1 MPVNDNLGARMKENY
16 ESVTAY
22 KLTKRT
28 PVVIRL
34 RWQSLPHF
42 YQRLR
47 SPIRRCFITVYERN
61 NQISLRKYAG
71 RSSRLYTI

>member
-34 RWQSLPHF
+34 R
-42 YQRLR
+42 R
-47 SPIRRCFITVYERN
+47 
-61 NQISLRKYAG
+61 
-71 RSSRLYTI
+71 